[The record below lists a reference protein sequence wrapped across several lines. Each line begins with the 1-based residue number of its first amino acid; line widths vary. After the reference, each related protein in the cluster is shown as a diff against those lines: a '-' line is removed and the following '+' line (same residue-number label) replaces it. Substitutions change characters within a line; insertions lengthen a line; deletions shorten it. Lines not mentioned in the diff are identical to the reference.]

1 MFFSKNIILKVWNKA
16 FSVVNQDPAHIRKDT
31 CGAWIVF
38 NAYGDR
44 NSEYGWEIDHV
55 IPVANGGSDELE
67 NLQPLQWNNNVA
79 KGNGSLVCKVV
90 ADGDHN
96 KIDPYW
102 NVLLE

>member
-1 MFFSKNIILKVWNKA
+1 M
-16 FSVVNQDPAHIRKDT
+16 NQDPAFIRKDT

-44 NSEYGWEIDHV
+44 NSEYGWEIDHI
-55 IPVANGGSDELE
+55 IPVASGGSDELG

-79 KGNGSLVCKVV
+79 KGNGGLVCKVV
-90 ADGDHN
+90 ADGVHN
-96 KIDPYW
+96 IIDPYW